1 MVKYVETF
9 IGLREVPDEIVLC
22 SSTNNI
28 IIKPSNNDIFW
39 TVFNSLK
46 NISKIYFCGSSK
58 IDLYW
63 TIGLKLELI
72 SRAELILLIPEI
84 EMITPSSELFFR
96 GTPFDKIYLG
106 TNFEDMSYKKIFFND
121 KNNNKIYEI

>member
-9 IGLREVPDEIVLC
+9 VGLREIPDEIVLC
-22 SSTNNI
+22 SPTNNI
-28 IIKPSNNDIFW
+28 IIKPPNNDIFW

-46 NISKIYFCGSSK
+46 NISKIYFCGSPK

-72 SRAELILLIPEI
+72 SNIELILLIPEI
-84 EMITPSSELFFR
+84 KMIDPSPELFFR
-96 GTPFDKIYLG
+96 GIPFNKICLG
-106 TNFEDMSYKKIFFND
+106 TNFENLSYKKIFFND